1 MLASD
6 LIRSDRTAF
15 IKRRA
20 AELGFMYCGIS
31 KAEFL
36 EEEAPRLE
44 SWLNQNMNG
53 KMAYMANH
61 FDKRLDPR
69 LLVDGA
75 KSVISLLLN
84 YYPAPEDQ
92 QPADADTLKIS
103 KYAYGRDYHFVIKD
117 KLKELLQDMQAE
129 IGEVGGRVFVDSAPV
144 MDKVWAK
151 KSGLGWVGKNSNL
164 ITPGVGSFYFI
175 AELIVDVDLDY
186 DGPIKDYCGTCTKC
200 VDACPTDAITNP
212 YVVDGSKCISYFTIE
227 LKDQI
232 PQEVAGKFGN
242 WVFGCDICQ
251 DVCPWN
257 RFAKPHTEPQF
268 LPHAQLPHL
277 KTNDWQEITHELFTE
292 LFRQSAVKR
301 TGYAGLTRNIRFV
314 TNEPDAPF
322 GDE

>member
-1 MLASD
+1 MLLRADWTS
-6 LIRSDRTAF
+6 F

-20 AELGFMYCGIS
+20 VELGFMACGIS

-36 EEEAPRLE
+36 EDEAPRLE
-44 SWLNQNMNG
+44 NWLKHGMNG
-53 KMAYMANH
+53 RMAYMENH

-84 YYPAPEDQ
+84 YYPPKEEQ
-92 QPADADTLKIS
+92 QPDDTLKIS

-117 KLKELLQDMQAE
+117 KLKMLLADMQAE
-129 IGEVGGRVFVDSAPV
+129 IGEIGGRCFVDSAPV
-144 MDKVWAK
+144 LDKAWAK

-164 ITPGVGSFYFI
+164 ITPGSGSFYFI
-175 AELIVDVDLDY
+175 AELIVDVDLEY
-186 DGPIKDYCGTCTKC
+186 DGAIRDYCGTCTKC
-200 VDACPTDAITNP
+200 LDACPTQAITEP

-232 PQEVAGKFGN
+232 PTEVGGKFGN

-257 RFAKPHTEPQF
+257 RFAKPHQEPQF
-268 LPHAQLPHL
+268 QAHPDL
-277 KTNDWQEITHELFTE
+277 KNLTPGDWREITHELFTE

-301 TGYAGLTRNIRFV
+301 TGYAGLTRNIKFV
-314 TNEPDAPF
+314 LPEA
-322 GDE
+322 

>member
-1 MLASD
+1 MLPTAQY
-6 LIRSDRTAF
+6 TAF

-44 SWLNQNMNG
+44 NWLNQQMNG

-92 QPADADTLKIS
+92 QPADEDTLKIS

-117 KLKELLQDMQAE
+117 KLKELLHDMQQE

-175 AELIVDVDLDY
+175 AELIVDVELDY

-257 RFAKPHTEPQF
+257 RFAKPHQEPQF
-268 LPHAQLPHL
+268 RPHAQLPHL
-277 KTNDWQEITHELFTE
+277 KANDWQEITHELFSE

-314 TNEPDAPF
+314 TNEPDAQIRV
-322 GDE
+322 EE